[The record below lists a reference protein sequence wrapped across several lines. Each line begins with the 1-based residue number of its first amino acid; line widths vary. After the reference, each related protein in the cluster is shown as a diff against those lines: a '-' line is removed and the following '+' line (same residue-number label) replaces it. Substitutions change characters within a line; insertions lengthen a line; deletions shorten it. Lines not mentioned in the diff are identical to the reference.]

1 MTTKVMF
8 YDKDEVADY
17 LQARAIKSG
26 RSLSQIAEK
35 MDCTRSYVWQLLNQT
50 GSDHSIDQY
59 ILLAEVMGLE
69 LQVTTSYEFQLIGET
84 DDKSRK
90 QST

>member
-1 MTTKVMF
+1 MTLKVMF
-8 YDKDEVADY
+8 YDKDEVAAY
-17 LQARAIKSG
+17 LQWHVTQSG

-50 GSDHSIDQY
+50 GSDHSIEQY
-59 ILLAEVMGLE
+59 VLLAEVMDLE
-69 LQVTTSYEFQLIGET
+69 LVVNTSYEFQLIGET